1 MNKLKIILL
10 SILGVFTVFILY
22 VFILFIQNII
32 AQNEIKELSKDEYI
46 SIFKDDGV
54 NCEFAPPI
62 SRGDILNIKN
72 RKLYK
77 IIYFNRY
84 DSSFILVRKIP
95 QGKIE
100 ELLKMIEEGLDHYEV
115 KKSNIISPVKYYYYV
130 DFKEKKV
137 KLSNIPFSY

>member
-84 DSSFILVRKIP
+84 DSIFILVMKNPKKKKKKI
-95 QGKIE
+95 
-100 ELLKMIEEGLDHYEV
+100 
-115 KKSNIISPVKYYYYV
+115 SNS
-130 DFKEKKV
+130 
-137 KLSNIPFSY
+137 

>member
-10 SILGVFTVFILY
+10 SILGVFTLY

-95 QGKIE
+95 QEKIE

-115 KKSNIISPVKYYYYV
+115 KKSNIISTAELSGYYYV

-137 KLSNIPFSY
+137 KLGNIPFSY

>member
-1 MNKLKIILL
+1 MNKLKII
-10 SILGVFTVFILY
+10 ILIIVGFFMLCAFV
-22 VFILFIQNII
+22 LFIQNLI
-32 AQNEIKELSKDEYI
+32 AQNEMKMLSKDEYI

-54 NCEFAPPI
+54 NYEFAPPI

-77 IIYFNRY
+77 IIHFNRY

-95 QGKIE
+95 QKKID
-100 ELLKMIEEGLDHYEV
+100 ELLKMIEEGLDHYDV
-115 KKSNIISPVKYYYYV
+115 KESKIISTAELSGYYYV

-137 KLSNIPFSY
+137 KLENIPFSY

>member
-10 SILGVFTVFILY
+10 SILGVFALY

-32 AQNEIKELSKDEYI
+32 AQNDIKKLSKDEYI
-46 SIFKDDGV
+46 SILKDDGV
-54 NCEFAPPI
+54 NYEFAPPI
-62 SRGDILNIKN
+62 SRRDILNIKN

-84 DSSFILVRKIP
+84 DSSFIFVRKIP
-95 QGKIE
+95 QEKID

-115 KKSNIISPVKYYYYV
+115 KESKIISPAELSGYYYV

-137 KLSNIPFSY
+137 KLENIPFSY